1 MSLTS
6 AMNTAQS
13 IFNNTGKQTDVTSK
27 NIANVGNANYVKR
40 TAILGTTMAGASIVS
55 NGRAQNESLLRQTI
69 SSSSLASGQSTVLN
83 GLQEMKSVFG
93 GNDYESS
100 PATYMKEL
108 LKSLD
113 AYAAKPS
120 DAALAATAVT
130 SATDVASFLN
140 KASSELQAMRLRADK
155 EISLQVDKLNGL
167 LAKFEEA
174 NNEVK
179 AQTAIGGDPSDA
191 LDQREALLKDI
202 SSIIGINVVNRP
214 NNDVALYTTDGATLF
229 EIVPRSVTF
238 KTQPGYDATT
248 TGNAIYVD
256 GVALKAGSGSNT
268 TAEGSLQGLM
278 QVRDDLAPTMQSQL
292 DEIARGLI
300 TMFAEKPADPTSG
313 LPDMPGLFTYGS
325 PLATTIPPDGTVSPG
340 LAASITVN
348 PALIISKG
356 GNPELLR
363 DGGINGTDY
372 VINTATSGG
381 TGFSALIRSYVTAFD
396 APMNFAAS
404 TRIDTNTSILKYGTN
419 SMGWL
424 EQERS
429 GATSANEAKS
439 ALYERSATSY
449 SNSTAVS
456 LDEELSLLMDIEQS
470 YKAATKL
477 VTTVDEMLKSLMDMV
492 R

>member
-55 NGRAQNESLLRQTI
+55 NGRAQNDSLLRQTI
-69 SSSSLASGQSTVLN
+69 SSASLASGQSTVLT
-83 GLQEMKSVFG
+83 GLQEMKSLFG

-113 AYAAKPS
+113 GYAAKPS

-130 SATDVASFLN
+130 AASDVANSLN
-140 KASSELQAMRLRADK
+140 TASAELQAMRLRADK

-191 LDQREALLKDI
+191 LDQRETLLKDI
-202 SSIIGINVVNRP
+202 SSIIGINVVSRE
-214 NNDVALYTTDGATLF
+214 NNDVALYTTEGATLF
-229 EIVPRSVTF
+229 EVVPRKVTF
-238 KTQPGYDATT
+238 KAQPGYDATT

-256 GVALKAGSGSNT
+256 GVALKAGSGSNS
-268 TAEGSLQGLM
+268 TAAGSLQGLM

-300 TMFAEKPADPTSG
+300 TMFAEKPADPASG
-313 LPDMPGLFTYGS
+313 LLNMPGLFTYGS
-325 PLATTIPPDGTVSPG
+325 PAATTIPAAGVVSPG

-363 DGGINGTDY
+363 DGGINGTAY
-372 VINTATSGG
+372 VINTTATGG
-381 TGFSALIRSYVTAFD
+381 TGFSTLIRSYVTAFD
-396 APMNFAAS
+396 APMSFDAS

-439 ALYERSATSY
+439 ALYERSAASY
-449 SNSTAVS
+449 SNNTAVS

-477 VTTVDEMLKSLMDMV
+477 VTTIDEMLKSLMDMV

>member
-40 TAILGTTMAGASIVS
+40 TAILGTTMSGASIVA

-69 SSSSLASGQSTVLN
+69 SSASLASGQKTVLT
-83 GLQEMKSVFG
+83 GLEEMKSLFG

-113 AYAAKPS
+113 GYASKPS
-120 DAALAATAVT
+120 DSALAATAVT
-130 SATDVASFLN
+130 SAVDVANSLN

-155 EISLQVDKLNGL
+155 EMSLQVDKLNGL

-179 AQTAIGGDPSDA
+179 AQTAIGGNPSDA
-191 LDQREALLKDI
+191 LDQRETLLKDI
-202 SSIIGINVVNRP
+202 SSIIGINVVNRE
-214 NNDVALYTTDGATLF
+214 NNDVALYTADGATLF
-229 EIVPRSVTF
+229 EVVPRKVTF
-238 KTQPGYDATT
+238 KAQPGYDATV

-256 GVALKAGSGSNT
+256 GVAIKASSGSNT

-300 TMFAEKPADPTSG
+300 TMFAEKPASPTST
-313 LPDMPGLFTYGS
+313 LPKMPGLFTYGS
-325 PLATTIPPDGTVSPG
+325 PAATTIPTSGVVSPG

-363 DGGINGTDY
+363 DGGINGTAY
-372 VINTATSGG
+372 VINSTTSGG
-381 TGFSALIRSYVTAFD
+381 TGFSALIDSYVTAFD

-419 SMGWL
+419 SVGWL

-449 SNSTAVS
+449 SNNTAVS

-477 VTTVDEMLKSLMDMV
+477 VTTIDDMLKSLMDMV

>member
-40 TAILGTTMAGASIVS
+40 TAILGTTMSGASIVA

-69 SSSSLASGQSTVLN
+69 SSASLASGQKTVLT
-83 GLQEMKSVFG
+83 GLEEMKSLFG

-113 AYAAKPS
+113 GYASKPS
-120 DAALAATAVT
+120 DSALAATAVT
-130 SATDVASFLN
+130 SAVDVANSLN

-155 EISLQVDKLNGL
+155 EMSLQVDKLNGL

-179 AQTAIGGDPSDA
+179 AQTAIGGNPSDA
-191 LDQREALLKDI
+191 LDQRETLLKDI
-202 SSIIGINVVNRP
+202 SSIIGINVVNRE
-214 NNDVALYTTDGATLF
+214 NNDVALYTADGATLF
-229 EIVPRSVTF
+229 EVVPRKVTF
-238 KTQPGYDATT
+238 KAQPGYDATV

-256 GVALKAGSGSNT
+256 GVAIKASSGSNT

-300 TMFAEKPADPTSG
+300 TMFAEKPASPTST
-313 LPDMPGLFTYGS
+313 LPKMPGLFTYGS
-325 PLATTIPPDGTVSPG
+325 PAATSIPASGVVSPG

-363 DGGINGTDY
+363 DGGINGTAY
-372 VINTATSGG
+372 VINSTTSGG
-381 TGFSALIRSYVTAFD
+381 TGFSALIDSYVTAFD

-419 SMGWL
+419 SVGWL

-449 SNSTAVS
+449 SNNTAVS

-477 VTTVDEMLKSLMDMV
+477 VTTIDDMLKSLMDMV

>member
-6 AMNTAQS
+6 AMITAQS

-40 TAILGTTMAGASIVS
+40 TAILGTTMYGANIVT

-69 SSSSLASGQSTVLN
+69 ASASLASGQKTVLT
-83 GLQEMKSVFG
+83 GLEEMKSLFG
-93 GNDYESS
+93 GNNYESS
-100 PATYMKEL
+100 PAEYMKKLRE
-108 LKSLD
+108 SLD
-113 AYAAKPS
+113 GYSAKPS

-130 SATDVASFLN
+130 SATDVANSLN
-140 KASSELQAMRLRADK
+140 KASSELQAMRLRVDK

-167 LAKFEEA
+167 LSKFEEA

-179 AQTAIGGDPSDA
+179 AQTAIGGDASDA
-191 LDQREALLKDI
+191 LDQRETLLKDI
-202 SSIIGINVVNRP
+202 SSIIGINVVNRE
-214 NNDVALYTTDGATLF
+214 NNDVALYTTEGATLF
-229 EIVPRSVTF
+229 EVVPRKVTF
-238 KTQPGYDATT
+238 KAQPGYDATT

-256 GVALKAGSGSNT
+256 SVAIKASTGSNT
-268 TAEGSLQGLM
+268 TVEGSLQGLM
-278 QVRDDLAPTMQSQL
+278 QVRDDLAPTMQGQL

-300 TMFAEKPADPTSG
+300 SMFAEKPADATSG
-313 LPDMPGLFTYGS
+313 LPNRPGLFTYGS
-325 PLATTIPPDGTVSPG
+325 PAATTIPANGVVSPG

-348 PALIISKG
+348 SALIISKG

-363 DGGINGTDY
+363 DGGINGTAY
-372 VINTATSGG
+372 VINPSTTGG
-381 TGFSALIRSYVTAFD
+381 TGFSKLIDSYVTAFD
-396 APMNFAAS
+396 APMSFDAS

-439 ALYERSATSY
+439 ALYERSASSY
-449 SNSTAVS
+449 SNNTAVS

-477 VTTVDEMLKSLMDMV
+477 VSTVDDMLKSLMDMV